1 MIKIS
6 SQNNVD
12 IDMCVSPKKAPGLTM
27 STRIKALLQS
37 VANSGNSS
45 MRKRPRSGSKTAT
58 KVSFAIFPTVLPTL
72 SLNEYSKDEIQACWY
87 DENECASI
95 TKDCLKLIQKMASGK
110 QLNARK
116 HSFRGLE
123 HYIEENIRELH
134 KMEVYIAVLE
144 EQNKQL
150 AKGINDPKKIANA
163 YRRTEGWKKY
173 QKEALERGA
182 QDYRIVC
189 NVSAKAA

>member
-1 MIKIS
+1 
-6 SQNNVD
+6 
-12 IDMCVSPKKAPGLTM
+12 
-27 STRIKALLQS
+27 
-37 VANSGNSS
+37 
-45 MRKRPRSGSKTAT
+45 
-58 KVSFAIFPTVLPTL
+58 
-72 SLNEYSKDEIQACWY
+72 
-87 DENECASI
+87 
-95 TKDCLKLIQKMASGK
+95 MASGK

-189 NVSAKAA
+189 NVSAKAAWTVAPSALQLHMRYVYARLIILGIKPSGYKQINFTNTTLTGQDQNATFWVVI